1 MYQLSVLVLRVLNIC
16 RAHRLEHQVQ
26 HMKPTSMDQ
35 KESFPVKR
43 EKSKQL
49 QFVYNAH
56 SSSSFSDYFLWAC
69 VRVPECEFALE
80 CICHLATAQLNARC
94 CRRER

>member
-1 MYQLSVLVLRVLNIC
+1 MMLNVPALGFGTSSIIC
-16 RAHRLEHQVQ
+16 RAYRLEHQIQ

-49 QFVYNAH
+49 QFVYNAQGIFNFMQPTCPQILVIFRL
-56 SSSSFSDYFLWAC
+56 FSLGVCAS
-69 VRVPECEFALE
+69 A
-80 CICHLATAQLNARC
+80 
-94 CRRER
+94 